1 MVTISTSSSR
11 RTRRE
16 VLRQSMESAQRIVV
30 LGVVIL
36 ILLLALV
43 NQHDNAQSSI
53 MLSTSSSEDQT
64 SLSAVFDVTYH
75 DESRPD
81 LSQWEGCTFD
91 RLSSPQP
98 DGLKTFWV
106 PMYPNS
112 DGGMIGNLIR
122 LLTENPK
129 AHKNY
134 YAKAPG
140 LKKCISAGSI
150 TISCEQV
157 HPVVGIGP
165 PPEQQISRYQP
176 KILLGIRH
184 PLTAIPAH
192 LHDKAVK
199 YHGATKQV
207 DIDEWRNFRDAHFA
221 NVVRDSWRW
230 TLSTWKELGGNVY
243 YEPEPFYLPYEHLL
257 DAMKGPALT
266 ERLAVVLRTAGYHT
280 VTNTGC
286 VWYHAVKDKLL
297 RPIGNDADA
306 AVTQQPQ
313 RHPHYDYADSYIPSL
328 TREQKVALMDE
339 LNDIRQTYPTDRSLN
354 ELLAEYIDIVQ
365 NERRTDIPWVNQ
377 TAVAAAASPP

>member
-1 MVTISTSSSR
+1 MVTISTSSR
-11 RTRRE
+11 GTERD

-53 MLSTSSSEDQT
+53 LLLSTSSSEDQVS
-64 SLSAVFDVTYH
+64 SLSTVFDVTYQ

-81 LSQWEGCTFD
+81 LSQWDGCTID
-91 RLSSPQP
+91 SLSSSSPKQP

-122 LLTENPK
+122 LLTDSPK
-129 AHKNY
+129 AHKSY

-150 TISCEQV
+150 TISCEQI
-157 HPVVGIGP
+157 HPVVAIGP

-192 LHDKAVK
+192 LHDKAVR
-199 YHGATKQV
+199 YHGATTQV

-230 TLSTWKELGGNVY
+230 TLSTWKELGGNAY
-243 YEPEPFYLPYEHLL
+243 YDSEPFYLPYEHLL
-257 DAMKGPALT
+257 DATKGPALT
-266 ERLAVVLRTAGYHT
+266 EQLAVVLRNAGYHT

-286 VWYHAVKDKLL
+286 VWYHAVKDKLQ
-297 RPIGNDADA
+297 GGDA
-306 AVTQQPQ
+306 AVTTQ
-313 RHPHYDYADSYIPSL
+313 RHPHYDYVDSYIPSL

-339 LNDIRQTYPTDRSLN
+339 LNNIRQIYPSDRSLD
-354 ELLAEYIDIVQ
+354 ELLDEYIAMVQ

-377 TAVAAAASPP
+377 TAAAAAASPP